1 MKTLHVPDMS
11 KNSITTLL
19 SVMVICYSVVSI
31 FRSLYGTR
39 EKERVSLTQSYGRIV
54 AEEMASSIPLS
65 ADVLVLGLNAPL
77 NPGIEEMANRL
88 TRALRTHGYTQV
100 SEMILHG
107 EEPLPTVILD
117 GHHLSVP
124 VFKQVLSQ
132 HPNAEVIVSMA
143 GTPPAD
149 AEILRL
155 FTDRS
160 MKLVLAGNSAP
171 GSHLDL
177 WMQSGHVALAVLPHR
192 ATPST
197 LTKPPDTERQVFD
210 FYFEIH

>member
-1 MKTLHVPDMS
+1 MKSLHLPDLS

-19 SVMVICYSVVSI
+19 SVMVICYSLVSI
-31 FRSLYGTR
+31 FRTMFGTR

-54 AEEMASSIPLS
+54 SEEMASSIPLS
-65 ADVLVLGLNAPL
+65 ANVLVLGLNAPL
-77 NPGIEEMANRL
+77 NPGIEQMANRL
-88 TRALRTHGYTQV
+88 TRALRSQGYAQV

-107 EEPLPTVILD
+107 EAFPPTVMLD

-124 VFKQVLSQ
+124 VFEQVLHR
-132 HPNAEVIVSMA
+132 HPDADVIVSMA

-149 AEILRL
+149 ADILRR

-171 GSHLDL
+171 GPHLDQ
-177 WMQSGHVALAVLPHR
+177 WMRSSLVSLAVLPHSSS
-192 ATPST
+192 PVDLS
-197 LTKPPDTERQVFD
+197 KPPDTERQVFD
-210 FYFEIH
+210 FYFDIQ